1 MIVSFIKKIF
11 KNSIDDVVH
20 SQFIRFGK
28 GNFGNRAVLKIS
40 RNGKVKINGNCEC
53 INDVVLFAFSLLK
66 KIRATGIIFLREK
79 QKQEVEL
86 LLNMKAVKKRGS
98 WMIEVDKEFTMEE
111 MEKIRENCLFILT
124 DMNTTG
130 LILKT
135 KKNPPKTAK
144 GVDKVDDKFFSM
156 NLDIKYWP
164 QIKEEFLFDTTDG
177 KKFEISHTYL
187 ITEIIP
193 PKDEKD
199 FEKIRILA
207 KRKGKIIR
215 KVIVDGK
222 EIKNEK
228 DIIV

>member
-20 SQFIRFGK
+20 SQFTRFGK

-40 RNGKVKINGNCEC
+40 RNGKIKINGNNEC

-66 KIRATGIIFLREK
+66 KSRAAGPIFLREK
-79 QKQEVEL
+79 QKQEIES

-98 WMIEVDKEFTMEE
+98 WIIEVDREFTLEE
-111 MEKIRENCLFILT
+111 MEKIRKNGFFILT
-124 DMNTTG
+124 DIDTNG
-130 LILKT
+130 LVLKT
-135 KKNPPKTAK
+135 KKKPPKTTK

-156 NLDIKYWP
+156 HLDIKYWP
-164 QIKEEFLFDTTDG
+164 QVREEFLFDVPEG
-177 KKFEISHTYL
+177 KKFEISHAYL

-193 PKDEKD
+193 PDDEKD

-215 KVIVDGK
+215 NVNVDGK

-228 DIIV
+228 ELLA